1 MMLDLIRDI
10 GFNRA
15 AMGRTYRKRAV
26 AWLPREVF
34 DPDRFVNPSRGG
46 LLEVLYEYGKRVR
59 GTQACHQVD
68 MICSAANRRRNGIG
82 RANQS
87 AKIFMQSLP
96 PSIRNEGVAVFGG
109 EHDMEMKA

>member
-1 MMLDLIRDI
+1 
-10 GFNRA
+10 
-15 AMGRTYRKRAV
+15 
-26 AWLPREVF
+26 
-34 DPDRFVNPSRGG
+34 
-46 LLEVLYEYGKRVR
+46 
-59 GTQACHQVD
+59 

-96 PSIRNEGVAVFGG
+96 PSIGNEGVAVFGG